1 MEDVD
6 TTDKLRVLV
15 VEDVDDDLQLCLRE
29 MRRNGFTP
37 EYECVDNAK
46 AFLGALSKGKWD
58 VILCDFSMPAFSGS
72 EALSLSRSQS
82 PDVPFIFVSGT
93 IGEENAVAALQE
105 GAQDYVLKQDLRR
118 LTPAIRRALRFAEER
133 RARLKVEQQLRQSQ
147 KMEIVGQ
154 LTGGIAHDFNNMLTI
169 VLGNL
174 ELLELECRLS
184 PEQQQLVQ
192 QAMEAGQRGTNLVKS
207 LSAFARRQVLQPQ
220 QYDLNAGVSGALP
233 LLERAIGAHIEIQLR
248 QSRDLWTCVLDPTQF
263 ISAVTNLA
271 INARDAMPG
280 GGVLEIVSSNV
291 RITPQESL
299 NAKGISPGEYV
310 CLSVTDSGT
319 GMTALTKEQAIEP
332 FFTTKRVGQGTGL
345 GLSMVYGF
353 VSQSGGDIEIES
365 EVGQGTT
372 VNLYFPRNVIG
383 TTASNPEDRE
393 TPAQTSRRLRVL
405 VVEDEPMVLSL
416 AERALQALQH
426 EVITAEDGPQ
436 ALQQL
441 QADNKIDLLFTDLVM
456 PNGMLGVELA
466 RLALEL
472 QPELKVL
479 FTSGNPAMLP
489 SDLRE
494 EMSRMG
500 PILHK
505 PWTRADLKKALIA
518 ALPG

>member
-1 MEDVD
+1 
-6 TTDKLRVLV
+6 
-15 VEDVDDDLQLCLRE
+15 
-29 MRRNGFTP
+29 
-37 EYECVDNAK
+37 
-46 AFLGALSKGKWD
+46 
-58 VILCDFSMPAFSGS
+58 
-72 EALSLSRSQS
+72 
-82 PDVPFIFVSGT
+82 
-93 IGEENAVAALQE
+93 
-105 GAQDYVLKQDLRR
+105 
-118 LTPAIRRALRFAEER
+118 
-133 RARLKVEQQLRQSQ
+133 
-147 KMEIVGQ
+147 
-154 LTGGIAHDFNNMLTI
+154 
-169 VLGNL
+169 
-174 ELLELECRLS
+174 
-184 PEQQQLVQ
+184 
-192 QAMEAGQRGTNLVKS
+192 
-207 LSAFARRQVLQPQ
+207 
-220 QYDLNAGVSGALP
+220 
-233 LLERAIGAHIEIQLR
+233 
-248 QSRDLWTCVLDPTQF
+248 
-263 ISAVTNLA
+263 LA

-405 VVEDEPMVLSL
+405 VVGDEPMVLSL

-494 EMSRMG
+494 EMSRLG